1 MNTVKLYF
9 KFLAVHLKS
18 AMAYKNSFFLS
29 CLGSMLTTLNI
40 FLGVVFL
47 LDRFG
52 TIGGYTLPQL
62 SLCYGVILL
71 ATSLAECFA
80 RGFDSFAHVLAQA
93 QFDRI
98 LVRPRSL
105 VFQVLCQDLRP
116 QMLARV
122 LQGAVML
129 ACGVRSGAVAWTAA
143 KALVLAAMVLCG
155 AAVFFGLFLINAAL
169 CFFTTESLEVMNIFT
184 DGPREY
190 GKYPFGIYGRPVLVI
205 LTCLVPLALVQHWP
219 LLYLLDRG
227 PWWYGLLPAASLL
240 FLIPCTALWRLG
252 VRHYRST
259 GS

>member
-1 MNTVKLYF
+1 MRLYL
-9 KFLAVHLKS
+9 KFLAIHLKS
-18 AMAYKNSFFLS
+18 AMAYKTSFLFS
-29 CLGSMLTTLNI
+29 CLSSALVTVNV

-62 SLCYGVILL
+62 ALCYAVILT

-80 RGFDSFAHVLAQA
+80 RGFDSFARVLAQA

-105 VFQVLCQDLRP
+105 VFQVLCQDMRP
-116 QMLARV
+116 AMLARV
-122 LQGAVML
+122 VQGAAML
-129 ACGVRSGAVAWTAA
+129 AVGIHSGAVAWTAA
-143 KALVLAAMVLCG
+143 KALVLALMILCG
-155 AAVFFGLFLINAAL
+155 AAIFFGLFLINAAL

-190 GKYPFGIYGRPVLVI
+190 GKYPFGIYGRPVLMV
-205 LTCLVPLALVQHWP
+205 LTFLVPLALVQYWP
-219 LLYLLDRG
+219 LQYLLGRG
-227 PWWYGLLPAASLL
+227 PGWYGALPLAALL
-240 FLIPCTALWRLG
+240 FLLPCWGLWRLG

>member
-1 MNTVKLYF
+1 MRLYLR
-9 KFLAVHLKS
+9 FLAIHLKS
-18 AMAYKNSFFLS
+18 AIAYKGSFLLS
-29 CLGSMLTTLNI
+29 CLGYMLGTLNS

-62 SLCYGVILL
+62 SLCYAVILL

-80 RGFDSFAHVLAQA
+80 RGFDNFAQVLAKA

-98 LVRPRSL
+98 LVRPRPL

-116 QMLARV
+116 HMLSRV

-129 ACGVRSGAVAWTAA
+129 CYAARSGAVAWTAA
-143 KALVLAAMVLCG
+143 KALVLALMILCG
-155 AAVFFGLFLINAAL
+155 AAIFFGLFLINAAL

-184 DGPREY
+184 DAPREY
-190 GKYPFGIYGRPVLVI
+190 GKYPFGIYGRPVLYV
-205 LTCLVPLALVQHWP
+205 LTLLVPLALVQHWP
-219 LLYLLDRG
+219 LQYLLDRG
-227 PWWYGLLPAASLL
+227 LWWYGLLPVVSLL
-240 FLIPCTALWRLG
+240 FLLPCRGLWRLG